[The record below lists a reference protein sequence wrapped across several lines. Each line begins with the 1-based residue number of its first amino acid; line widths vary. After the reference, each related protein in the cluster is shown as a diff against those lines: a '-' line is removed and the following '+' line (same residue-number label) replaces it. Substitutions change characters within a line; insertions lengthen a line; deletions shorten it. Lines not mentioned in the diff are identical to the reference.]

1 VADTVKPPDPWS
13 EPTRAGANS
22 APDPEGKTAFVPR
35 SEPAPAPA
43 SGGRFAPGELLAHRF
58 RIVRFLGHGGMG
70 DVYEAEDEE
79 VHGRVALKT
88 VRSEIAGLAGALE
101 RFTREIRLA
110 RKVTHPNVC
119 RIFDI
124 SHHGEVTFLTM
135 ELLAGETLE
144 QRMRRTGAM
153 REAEALPIARQMA
166 EGLSAAHRVGVVHR
180 DFKPANVML
189 VPEDGGERA
198 VVMDFGLA
206 RGGEPVAGG
215 LTVRGDV
222 LGTPTYMAPEQ
233 VAGEEITPATDVY
246 AFGIVLYEMVT
257 GAPPFVGETAMSTA
271 VKRLREDPE
280 PPRLKAPGL
289 SPAWE
294 AAILRC
300 LARDPRQRFAGV
312 RDAAAVLSGEA
323 PPTVVMSQPEAPKRR
338 RWLLP
343 AASSLALLLG
353 IAGAGWW
360 SAHRPQALDPIAI
373 ELPPELAA
381 AGSLPAK
388 PEAKDLYLKGREA
401 LGKFDAAKARDLLQ
415 RAIAAEPGFALSHSA
430 LAEAWHRLG
439 YSTRAADEAK
449 QAFDLSGGLPAAER
463 ELVRARYWETISRWD
478 RAVESYRNLRSS
490 APENLEYG
498 LGLARALTHVG
509 RGQEA
514 QEIVKSLRQGS
525 SDPRVDLADA
535 EASFSLS
542 QFDRQREAALRARA
556 KAEKLGIRSLMAR
569 ALFLEGQARR
579 SQQDYPAA
587 LAALQ
592 RAYDIYLDS
601 GDLRNLALVVSY
613 KANLLYD
620 QGKLE
625 EARKG
630 FTEARETYVKVQDR
644 GGEASQLNGLAS
656 VLSRGGQYAEASRMY
671 EQAAKLLREVS
682 DWDGEAEALGNLGLA
697 LGLQG
702 DVEAGV
708 RRIEEALTAYE
719 SMGNRVGQAT
729 QLLNLGTLYQN
740 QSDLGKA
747 RSAFERAL
755 KLAEPT
761 GNQSLTAQISAN
773 LGIVLTTQGDL
784 DGAYDRLQS
793 AVEIQTKLQ
802 EEGRAAATRL
812 ALAEVLL
819 EQDLPRQGIP
829 FAEKSAGDCRAS
841 GDADCEVQ
849 AATLLARLRTAAGDT
864 RNARTDLGRAEELA
878 AKLGDP
884 WLSANVALAAGPVLA
899 AEGNTAAAV
908 KRLETA
914 IEESRKAGFADLDL
928 YLRLALGE
936 IEAAHGN
943 RQRGR
948 ELLQGVQMEAKRQ
961 GVGLIADKAARAL
974 ART

>member
-323 PPTVVMSQPEAPKRR
+323 PPTVGLPRLRR
-338 RWLLP
+338 R
-343 AASSLALLLG
+343 
-353 IAGAGWW
+353 
-360 SAHRPQALDPIAI
+360 
-373 ELPPELAA
+373 
-381 AGSLPAK
+381 
-388 PEAKDLYLKGREA
+388 
-401 LGKFDAAKARDLLQ
+401 
-415 RAIAAEPGFALSHSA
+415 
-430 LAEAWHRLG
+430 
-439 YSTRAADEAK
+439 
-449 QAFDLSGGLPAAER
+449 R
-463 ELVRARYWETISRWD
+463 EL
-478 RAVESYRNLRSS
+478 L
-490 APENLEYG
+490 
-498 LGLARALTHVG
+498 
-509 RGQEA
+509 
-514 QEIVKSLRQGS
+514 
-525 SDPRVDLADA
+525 
-535 EASFSLS
+535 
-542 QFDRQREAALRARA
+542 
-556 KAEKLGIRSLMAR
+556 
-569 ALFLEGQARR
+569 
-579 SQQDYPAA
+579 A
-587 LAALQ
+587 LAAL
-592 RAYDIYLDS
+592 A
-601 GDLRNLALVVSY
+601 
-613 KANLLYD
+613 
-620 QGKLE
+620 
-625 EARKG
+625 
-630 FTEARETYVKVQDR
+630 
-644 GGEASQLNGLAS
+644 
-656 VLSRGGQYAEASRMY
+656 
-671 EQAAKLLREVS
+671 
-682 DWDGEAEALGNLGLA
+682 
-697 LGLQG
+697 
-702 DVEAGV
+702 
-708 RRIEEALTAYE
+708 
-719 SMGNRVGQAT
+719 
-729 QLLNLGTLYQN
+729 
-740 QSDLGKA
+740 
-747 RSAFERAL
+747 
-755 KLAEPT
+755 
-761 GNQSLTAQISAN
+761 
-773 LGIVLTTQGDL
+773 
-784 DGAYDRLQS
+784 
-793 AVEIQTKLQ
+793 
-802 EEGRAAATRL
+802 
-812 ALAEVLL
+812 VLL
-819 EQDLPRQGIP
+819 ATAGGGWWLWRRPR
-829 FAEKSAGDCRAS
+829 AE
-841 GDADCEVQ
+841 
-849 AATLLARLRTAAGDT
+849 
-864 RNARTDLGRAEELA
+864 AEELA
-878 AKLGDP
+878 ARAQALSNEGKYAEAVAAYGQVRKALAGIGDP
-884 WLSANVALAAGPVLA
+884 VGEHHALGSQGLALGNSGHLEQGLALIRQSLVYFETTKNKDGQANQLINLGTLFQNAGDPEQARNYFVRGMAMAETAGDPSLEALAAFDLGIVFYYQGDLKEAQENLQRALAIRQRLNETDGAIESELYLGEVYLEQDQPDPAVELVQKALEASRQRGNTPSEAEAGALLARIRLKQSNLREARAELDSVERLAETSRDPWIRGVVALAAGYVLV
-899 AEGNTAAAV
+899 AEGKTEPAIH
-908 KRLETA
+908 RLEAALKEDTG
-914 IEESRKAGFADLDL
+914 SLGLD
-928 YLRLALGE
+928 LRLALGE
-936 IEAAHGN
+936 IEISHGD
-943 RQRGR
+943 RQRGS
-948 ELLQGVQMEAKRQ
+948 ELLQQVKSEAESQ
-961 GVGLIADKAARAL
+961 GVRLIADKAARAL
-974 ART
+974 SRM